1 MGGSSVL
8 DSVSDVLG
16 TSGGGGGLLGVVEDV
31 GGLIGDTGKIIDD
44 AVIQPAIDD
53 PVNTAI
59 KLGAYYFGGP
69 LGSAAASATI
79 SAAQGQELEDIA
91 KGAATS
97 YVAGQVGG
105 EFGGFVG
112 EETGSQLAGS
122 LAQGGAKGATSAALS
137 GRDPLQGLLS
147 GVTGAAIG
155 QGVNEA
161 FDFGSSLF
169 SPAGMFSNSQVE
181 SLVQNAVDE
190 GVGGAE
196 IGAMLIARGISP
208 EQAVQ
213 ATGLSSEIISQAYQ
227 GGALLGSTGMDD
239 TLFGPTYEELGYT
252 PDFGL
257 GYTPDFGPTYEELT
271 SSGPYL
277 NELQGYGGGFTGTG
291 EDFNMGGNP
300 NIIPGELGDIV
311 LDPQGN
317 VVLSSGAD
325 IQAAQSLGFDSKTIT
340 NYAKQFGTQALKT
353 LLGSRI
359 GGAGGAGP
367 TRLTPAQIQGLKNQG
382 YSDAQI
388 AAMQSGLGGLGT
400 GVGGLGGG
408 LGGLFGG
415 GVNAYLSA
423 QQRQAIQNAYNQQA
437 QQVAQA
443 ATRAQQQASFRPVGI
458 TTAFGQ
464 SQFQFDPTTGQ
475 LTSAGYTATP
485 EVAAQRQRLFGLG
498 AAALPTTADTQA
510 IQQQYIAQQQGLLAP
525 SREQQLAQLRNR
537 QFQRGTTGLATG
549 GTVAGYTPG
558 AAGLMQTNPE
568 MAAYYN
574 ALAQQEAALA
584 ANAPTYAQ
592 NLLNQRITTGT
603 GLFGQA
609 GALETMAQQP
619 LGLASDFAKA
629 QAAAG
634 ASVGQ
639 LGLTGQTNAARLAAE
654 GSLLGQ
660 SAMQGT
666 YNQLGQLATGV
677 GNQIGGLLLQNPT
690 IANWLA

>member
-1 MGGSSVL
+1 MGGESIL
-8 DSVSDVLG
+8 DSVSDALG
-16 TSGGGGGLLGVVEDV
+16 TSGGGGGLLGAVEDV
-31 GGLIGDTGKIIDD
+31 GGFLGDAGKVIDD

-59 KLGAYYFGGP
+59 KLGAYSLGGP
-69 LGSAAASATI
+69 LGGAAASAAI
-79 SAAQGQELEDIA
+79 AAGQGKDLEDIA
-91 KGAATS
+91 KGAGTA

-122 LAQGGAKGATSAALS
+122 LAQGGASGATSATLS

-147 GVTGAAIG
+147 GLTSSAIG
-155 QGVNEA
+155 QGVNAA

-169 SPAGMFSNSQVE
+169 SPSGIFSNSQVE
-181 SLVQNAVDE
+181 SLVQNAVDA

-196 IGAMLIARGISP
+196 IGAMLIAKGISP

-213 ATGLSSEIISQAYQ
+213 ATGLSSDIISQAYQ
-227 GGALLGSTGMDD
+227 GGASLGSTGMDD

-252 PDFGL
+252 PDFGPVL
-257 GYTPDFGPTYEELT
+257 DFGPTYEELT

-325 IQAAQSLGFDSKTIT
+325 IQAAQSLGFDSRTIT
-340 NYAKQFGTQALKT
+340 DYAKQFGTQALKT
-353 LLGSRI
+353 LLGTRT
-359 GGAGGAGP
+359 GGAGGAGA
-367 TRLTPAQIQGLKNQG
+367 TRLTPAQIQGLRNQG

-388 AAMQSGLGGLGT
+388 AAMQGGLGGLGT
-400 GVGGLGGG
+400 GAGG

-423 QQRQAIQNAYNQQA
+423 QQRQAIQNAYNQQS

-443 ATRAQQQASFRPVGI
+443 ATRAQQQASFKPVGV

-485 EVAAQRQRLFGLG
+485 QVAAQRERLFGLG

-592 NLLNQRITTGT
+592 NLLNQRIATGT

-634 ASVGQ
+634 ASAGQ
-639 LGLTGQTNAARLAAE
+639 LGLTGQTNAARLGAE
-654 GSLLGQ
+654 GALLGQ